1 MKNFAIL
8 IIFLIF
14 NIKNSLANE
23 NKPLVVA
30 SIKPVYAI
38 VKALAGNSV
47 NVELLLKN
55 NISPHDFHLKP
66 SHVKTLQKAN
76 IIFYIDDNFENSLI
90 NALNNLPKNIQKY
103 PLSKSGVNLIKSR
116 PGGLWQKNKTINS
129 FDLHFWLDIKNAKI
143 IAKYIAEKLSDLS
156 PQNKEL
162 YAKNLAHFLIQLD
175 ELDKNIATSLIGLE
189 NRPFLVFHDAYQYF
203 ERSYNLS
210 AIGSITFD
218 PTELSLASRIR
229 ELKEKIKNEKI
240 FCVFYEPQFSDKL
253 SKTIV
258 ENSDVKMGIID
269 PLGGDL
275 KEDENLYL
283 QLMNNLANSFK
294 NCLKA

>member
-14 NIKNSLANE
+14 NIKNSLAGE
-23 NKPLVVA
+23 NKPLIVT
-30 SIKPVYAI
+30 SIKPIYAI
-38 VKALAGNSV
+38 AKAVLGDKANI
-47 NVELLLKN
+47 ELLLKN

-66 SHVKTLQKAN
+66 SHIKTLQKAD
-76 IIFYIDDNFENSLI
+76 IVFYIDDNFENSLV
-90 NALNNLPKNIQKY
+90 NALENLPKNTKKY

-116 PGGLWQKNKTINS
+116 SGGIWKNNENINS

-143 IAKYIAEKLSDLS
+143 IAKYIAEKLSES
-156 PQNKEL
+156 NSENKEF
-162 YAKNLAHFLIQLD
+162 YAKNLAQFLAQLNL
-175 ELDKNIATSLIGLE
+175 LDQDITNSLAGLE

-203 ERSYNLS
+203 EKSYNLA

-218 PTELSLASRIR
+218 PTELSSVSRIKN
-229 ELKEKIKNEKI
+229 LKEEIKNKKI

-253 SKTIV
+253 AKTLV
-258 ENSDVKMGIID
+258 ENSNVKMGIID
-269 PLGGDL
+269 PLGANI

-283 QLMNNLANSFK
+283 HLMNNLANSFK